1 MSYTENSLRYS
12 IAERAIL
19 ILCHGATGQIV
30 DSSQKSLRATLLT
43 DLILPHYFSIS
54 AVIQLSLH
62 TNNPCIEVRV
72 TDN

>member
-1 MSYTENSLRYS
+1 MSCTENNLCYS

-19 ILCHGATGQIV
+19 VLCHGTTGQIE

-54 AVIQLSLH
+54 AIFSCHLADMRSRMA
-62 TNNPCIEVRV
+62 TE
-72 TDN
+72 